1 MKDLKEAKEKAWEEL
16 RAKYDYSMPG
26 SKKGYKKG
34 FFGGFDAG
42 VKAER
47 ERVMK
52 ILKFCINLKS
62 HEETSRALCLSWRK
76 LFPEKEGGES
86 E

>member
-1 MKDLKEAKEKAWEEL
+1 MKDMKDEKEKAWEEL

-47 ERVMK
+47 ER
-52 ILKFCINLKS
+52 LNLKWRNMS
-62 HEETSRALCLSWRK
+62 MLRRMWSWSDVFRYM
-76 LFPEKEGGES
+76 FPEEKEGGENAI
-86 E
+86 